1 MGRSQ
6 GHTPPS
12 LPIGKE
18 CLGPLSIPGM
28 LPSLLPCNPAP
39 TRGKKKILS
48 GGSTWA
54 PELPLDLR
62 QALSFLGF
70 ASPLTSLMTTMI
82 MRMVAAPARERCRL
96 LSSVALTPRAEKGL
110 DCSLSGKA
118 NHYKSVKTETPWD
131 PEQPQPKVSPY
142 PVLHSPRLRPSR
154 LGSKCGHSP
163 GWGGSAACSG
173 WPSWSRGLRA

>member
-1 MGRSQ
+1 MGQPLQSKTAHPVFLWGVSGFLGLIDPKRGRSQ

-96 LSSVALTPRAEKGL
+96 LSSVALTPRDEKGL

-131 PEQPQPKVSPY
+131 RSSASYKFKFQ
-142 PVLHSPRLRPSR
+142 HS
-154 LGSKCGHSP
+154 LGCNLK
-163 GWGGSAACSG
+163 
-173 WPSWSRGLRA
+173 